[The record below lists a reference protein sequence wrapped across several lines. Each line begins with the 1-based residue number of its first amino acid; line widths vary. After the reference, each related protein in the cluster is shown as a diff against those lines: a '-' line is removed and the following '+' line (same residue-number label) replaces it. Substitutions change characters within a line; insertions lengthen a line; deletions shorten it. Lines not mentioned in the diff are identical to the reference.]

1 MPFENLFAI
10 CGVTK
15 HLVSVPYLQKLLIL
29 HIILY
34 YNAHSITQIAALGGN
49 ILMIGFMGFILGCRY
64 QYLYDYSG
72 VDSVVV
78 LANPFLSGLIAAL
91 TSLFINRYFENKW
104 SLFVAINGALTGM
117 VSFAIGGQK
126 R

>member
-1 MPFENLFAI
+1 
-10 CGVTK
+10 
-15 HLVSVPYLQKLLIL
+15 
-29 HIILY
+29 
-34 YNAHSITQIAALGGN
+34 
-49 ILMIGFMGFILGCRY
+49 MIGFMGFILGCRY